1 MPQKITPDT
10 TIKRNIEVFAS
21 EIDDEVVMMNI
32 ESGRYY
38 GMDAVGSRIWEL
50 ISEKIRVRDLIAA
63 LMKEYDVGEEQCRS
77 DVMEF
82 LHELSDQNL
91 IEILG

>member
-1 MPQKITPDT
+1 MPQEITPDT

-63 LMKEYDVGEEQCRS
+63 LVEEYDVGEEQCWS